1 MDVDPTTPVASSSLK
16 RPADFPASSSADKR
30 AKTLLP
36 RGQLTTLS
44 SNMDEVSSRKLWKIL
59 VDRAVAKNSESLWS
73 DILSDVLMH
82 LHLELG
88 STNMNGANIK
98 GAYDIVKSFNKD
110 ELEAWKVGVRN
121 GVERKDWNDLLARR
135 MYISDYQINRLHLI
149 VTTAEFT
156 ILNTPNIAPTFEES
170 RQQEQATKKSWERPY
185 VGQAAEALW
194 TYIRSHY
201 NTNEQIY
208 EHSCSVVQSSGMG
221 KSRTV
226 DELGKK
232 CFSIPIN
239 LRDAQSTGYP
249 PADLEVLNFLTIERQ
264 EEPSYRRACCF
275 IDALFEH
282 TDHILQNFDSQW
294 EIEKVAC
301 EFRIRMTEGQTMQE
315 HNLFRRNFYQRVVEI
330 AEEKIKVED
339 VLFTWDISVTRP
351 GSDERPCYMSPSGL
365 KDAPFLPAVSCGK
378 LIESLKARK
387 SLSAVKKGAKSKAE
401 PFVILA
407 FDEAHTLTWPAAF
420 ALTKRE
426 ATGYATWSNYSVLRH
441 VLHALYSFPLFAL
454 FLSTTGNISQFIS
467 PNEDISRRIIIGD
480 LKLIQP
486 YTDLGFD
493 TLAKKVVLDG
503 HWNLERVTEDSHIVH
518 MGRPLFGSRYD
529 AGNPSVQEAI
539 VTFAVGKLLNA
550 DPSTQNLTLD
560 QMLACLSQRLPIQFN
575 STTYISQTSE
585 WKQVERHMRV
595 CLKIDAAFESM
606 ETISSSEP
614 LLSEAAYVIMARE
627 SFDPLQSF
635 KSVLEGFAVYKGDRG
650 EFLVLLLLTLARDRA
665 VGPPDHNGC
674 PERRFFDFASFM
686 YGHLFSESPSPS
698 ELQKLKSEFP
708 NAMMH
713 FNHFVKL
720 HDFKS
725 IDKECLLLLMTRGA
739 GVLCANN
746 HPSIDAVNV
755 FLPSGTKLTIDNLGL
770 ILHQV
775 KNDASYTHIPK
786 WKLFESM
793 NPYDLGILK
802 EGDTPVPVI
811 RIFFALAA
819 ETPSLHVNRHDPSP
833 NYDAVIYDIWS
844 AGLSSEFLSPIDSRT
859 TIWDALL
866 QASYGWKEIYKAP
879 TKVEKELRSSMNPG
893 AADDDG
899 HWSHW
904 AAE

>member
-1 MDVDPTTPVASSSLK
+1 MDVDPATPVASSSLK

-36 RGQLTTLS
+36 HEQLTTIS
-44 SNMDEVSSRKLWKIL
+44 SNMDEVSSRKLWKTF
-59 VDRAVAKNSESLWS
+59 VDRAVADDSGSLWP
-73 DILSDVLMH
+73 DILSAVLMH
-82 LHLELG
+82 LHVEFR
-88 STNMNGANIK
+88 STNMKGANIK

-121 GVERKDWNDLLARR
+121 GVERKDWNDLLARP
-135 MYISDYQINRLHLI
+135 
-149 VTTAEFT
+149 EFT

-194 TYIRSHY
+194 THIRSHY
-201 NTNEQIY
+201 NTNKQIY

-282 TDHILQNFDSQW
+282 TDHTLQNFDSQW

-301 EFRIRMTEGQTMQE
+301 EFRIRMTEGQTMQQ
-315 HNLFRRNFYQRVVEI
+315 HNVFRRDFYQRVVEI
-330 AEEKIKVED
+330 AEEKIKV
-339 VLFTWDISVTRP
+339 TRP
-351 GSDERPCYMSPSGL
+351 GSDERLGYMSPSGLL

-387 SLSAVKKGAKSKAE
+387 SLSAVKKVSGE
-401 PFVILA
+401 TDPLVILA
-407 FDEAHTLTWPAAF
+407 FDEAHTLTWPAAL

-441 VLHALYSFPLFAL
+441 VLRALHNFPLFAL
-454 FLSTTGNISQFIS
+454 FLSTMGNISQFIS
-467 PNEDISRRIIIGD
+467 PNEDTSGRIIIGD

-493 TLAKKVVLDG
+493 TLANKVVLDG

-635 KSVLEGFAVYKGDRG
+635 KSVLEGFAVHKGDRG

-665 VGPPDHNGC
+665 VGPPDHNGR

-739 GVLCANN
+739 GVLCANK

-775 KNDASYTHIPK
+775 KNDAIYTHIPK

-802 EGDTPVPVI
+802 EGDAPVPVI

-819 ETPSLHVNRHDPSP
+819 KTPSLHVNRHDPSP

-879 TKVEKELRSSMNPG
+879 TKVEKEIRSSMNPG